1 MSCVAKQNWVEEKGT
16 YSFCRGFYL
25 AASVKSY
32 EKLEKLQIKKKGE
45 KNAESYQ
52 KHPA

>member
-1 MSCVAKQNWVEEKGT
+1 MLQSKTGWKKKVHTVSAE
-16 YSFCRGFYL
+16 GFYL